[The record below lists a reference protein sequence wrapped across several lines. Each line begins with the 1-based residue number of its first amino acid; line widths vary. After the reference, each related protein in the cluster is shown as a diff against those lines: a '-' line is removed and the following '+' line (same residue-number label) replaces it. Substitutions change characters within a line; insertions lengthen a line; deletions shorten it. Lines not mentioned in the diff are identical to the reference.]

1 MSRIHEALK
10 KAEQD
15 RIGTTRTPAG
25 AGTME
30 APQPPVVAPER
41 AATKP
46 VAEPRAATALLD
58 ALTVET
64 LLARCPAS
72 DWKQVAKPLVT
83 AQAGDSQPG
92 SEEFRSLRSRLYQSR
107 DTAPLRKVLITSPLP
122 QEGKTYVA
130 ANLAHVIVR
139 QRERRALLIDGD
151 LRWSRLHSVLGT
163 NPSPGL
169 TEYLRG
175 EVDELAVVQRG
186 ALENLFFIP
195 GGKSVSNAAE
205 LIANGRLK
213 ILLDR
218 LSPLFDW
225 VILDSP
231 PAVAMSDASL
241 LAEMCDGVLM
251 VIASGKTPFDV
262 AQKAR
267 EQLKKFRLLGVVL
280 NRVEPQFTG
289 SHYYYGYYRG
299 GKSGKKP
306 KGNQG

>member
-1 MSRIHEALK
+1 M
-10 KAEQD
+10 
-15 RIGTTRTPAG
+15 
-25 AGTME
+25 
-30 APQPPVVAPER
+30 
-41 AATKP
+41 
-46 VAEPRAATALLD
+46 
-58 ALTVET
+58 VET
-64 LLARCPAS
+64 PQCP
-72 DWKQVAKPLVT
+72 
-83 AQAGDSQPG
+83 GD
-92 SEEFRSLRSRLYQSR
+92 ESL
-107 DTAPLRKVLITSPLP
+107 
-122 QEGKTYVA
+122 
-130 ANLAHVIVR
+130 
-139 QRERRALLIDGD
+139 
-151 LRWSRLHSVLGT
+151 
-163 NPSPGL
+163 PGL

-251 VIASGKTPFDV
+251 VIAYGKTPFDV

>member
-1 MSRIHEALK
+1 MSRIHDALK

-15 RIGTTRTPAG
+15 RIGTGRTPAG
-25 AGTME
+25 TGAME
-30 APQPPVVAPER
+30 PPPPVVTPESPV
-41 AATKP
+41 TKP
-46 VAEPRAATALLD
+46 AAEARAATALLD

-72 DWKQVAKPLVT
+72 PWKQDAQRIVT
-83 AQAGDSQPG
+83 SQPGDAQLG

-107 DTAPLRKVLITSPLP
+107 DTAPLRRVLITSPLP

-139 QRERRALLIDGD
+139 QLERRLLLIDAD
-151 LRWSRLHSVLGT
+151 LRWSRLHRVLGT
-163 NPSPGL
+163 ISSPGL

-175 EVDELAVVQRG
+175 EVDELAVIQRG
-186 ALENLFFIP
+186 AIENLFFIP
-195 GGKSVSNAAE
+195 GGKSATNAAE
-205 LIANGRLK
+205 LIANGRFK

-225 VILDSP
+225 VIIDSP

-241 LAEMCDGVLM
+241 LAEFCDGLLM

-267 EQLKKFRLLGVVL
+267 EQFKKCRLLGVVL
-280 NRVEPQFTG
+280 NQVEPQSTG

-299 GKSGKKP
+299 GKSGKKA
-306 KGNQG
+306 KGSQG